1 MILFVKID
9 KIALLLLQFPSR
21 VWQFLV
27 DKMYK
32 KLLNLPLEVELEV
45 ALPLEVELEVEE
57 VDSINSPLVE
67 LVRRVNHPAAL
78 SRPMH

>member
-9 KIALLLLQFPSR
+9 KIALLLLLFPSQ
-21 VWQFLV
+21 VLQFLV
-27 DKMYK
+27 DKMNK
-32 KLLNLPLEVELEV
+32 KMLTLPLEV
-45 ALPLEVELEVEE
+45 ALGVEE

-67 LVRRVNHPAAL
+67 LVCRVNHPAAL

>member
-21 VWQFLV
+21 VLQFLV

-45 ALPLEVELEVEE
+45 ALPLEVALEVEE

-67 LVRRVNHPAAL
+67 LARRVNHPAVL

>member
-1 MILFVKID
+1 VE
-9 KIALLLLQFPSR
+9 
-21 VWQFLV
+21 V
-27 DKMYK
+27 
-32 KLLNLPLEVELEV
+32 LNLPLEVELEV
-45 ALPLEVELEVEE
+45 ALPLEVALEVEE